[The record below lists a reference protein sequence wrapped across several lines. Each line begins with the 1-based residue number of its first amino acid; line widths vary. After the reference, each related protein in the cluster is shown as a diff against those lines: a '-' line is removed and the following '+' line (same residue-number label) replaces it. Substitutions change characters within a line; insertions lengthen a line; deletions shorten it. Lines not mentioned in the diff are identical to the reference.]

1 MRDGGKVYII
11 MYVGD
16 TRTHTDEK
24 EYPVQS

>member
-1 MRDGGKVYII
+1 MSDGGEVYII
-11 MYVGD
+11 MHAGD